1 MLLVSFS
8 VPLYQQDN
16 LSGFKQM
23 YSEKYCVLWVYTLFR
38 ILYFCSK
45 VSFLPLTPFLSAGS
59 NEIKMQKIQF
69 CSHRISICKNINHHV
84 QKQII
89 CLYFIYSPF
98 LKTIFYRAMVI
109 EQEGSIFLGKTHSS
123 KFQGPRSSNF
133 ENIWSIFFILIR
145 LGHERKCLFMFDFPH
160 DPKLG

>member
-1 MLLVSFS
+1 MILVSFS

-109 EQEGSIFLGKTHSS
+109 EQEGSNFPRKNSLRSR
-123 KFQGPRSSNF
+123 KFQGLRSSNFENF
-133 ENIWSIFFILIR
+133 ENIWSIFFSSFYLS
-145 LGHERKCLFMFDFPH
+145 L
-160 DPKLG
+160 